1 MKTKVHCDKEVE
13 IAVIARDVKYIRL
26 AVEGNGNPGLIEQTR
41 ANTDFRI
48 ETEAKAKVV
57 KFLVGGGWV
66 TTLIALVIA
75 LL

>member
-41 ANTDFRI
+41 ANTTFRI
-48 ETEAKAKVV
+48 QTEAKTKVV